1 MVKYAWKL
9 WGGRYDDDRHSLS
22 RVALVGTSSVPDG
35 SGAHKVNIMFSCEID
50 TSCSR

>member
-9 WGGRYDDDRHSLS
+9 WGSRYDDDRHSLS

-35 SGAHKVNIMFSCEID
+35 SGAHKVNTKDYVFL
-50 TSCSR
+50 